1 MADRNELGQFLPGMS
16 GNAGGRP
23 KLIGEVR
30 DLARQFTEEAVETLA
45 SIMRNPE
52 SPTPARVAAAQA
64 LLDRG
69 WGRAA
74 QQVEVQR
81 SGGFAEMLEQ
91 LEQRQQ
97 PRDITPKVEEIN

>member
-1 MADRNELGQFLPGMS
+1 MIRNSKGQFRQGVY

-23 KLIGEVR
+23 KVIGEVR
-30 DLARQFTEEAVETLA
+30 DLAREYTAEAVETLA
-45 SIMRNPE
+45 SIMRNPK

-64 LLDRG
+64 LLDRA
-69 WGRAA
+69 WGRSA

-81 SGGFAEMLEQ
+81 STGFAEMLEQ